1 MECDV
6 VNRILVIEAFVEVH
20 QLVDVQLAY
29 LSQAG
34 ATGAAALRMVEGKC
48 IGISYERL
56 SDAGKEEPQQRVDVR
71 VGGYRRAGIGGR
83 FFLVNDYRHGQVL
96 HAADMRAAVL
106 REVLLHE

>member
-1 MECDV
+1 M
-6 VNRILVIEAFVEVH
+6 NRILVIEALVEVH

-48 IGISYERL
+48 VGISYEGL

-71 VGGYRRAGIGGR
+71 VGRYGRAGIGGR
-83 FFLVNDYRHGQVL
+83 FLLVNDYRHGQVL

-106 REVLLHE
+106 REVLLDK